1 MSHNADTFPVMT
13 TPKTNQPG
21 RPVPG
26 AGEAGKA
33 QAAVPAIPQWV
44 KEWGFIPLLVA
55 FLILSAMIA
64 NVGHA
69 HGTGTGWFLFFLLLA
84 AYAGAWA
91 WDYDRRLGGA
101 RTALRLELHAQSC
114 LEAVD
119 AMTGHQFEFYYAR
132 LLECL
137 GWTRIQVTGEKPGGD
152 GGADILATDTRNR
165 DFAIQCKRYAP
176 AKAVAIGDVREL
188 NGALAHEHPNRLGMI
203 VTTSRLTPPA
213 EQLAARTG
221 IRVVA
226 RPALASQMA
235 LMRDAADRRNGRTA
249 TAAPAAEL
257 P

>member
-1 MSHNADTFPVMT
+1 V
-13 TPKTNQPG
+13 
-21 RPVPG
+21 
-26 AGEAGKA
+26 
-33 QAAVPAIPQWV
+33 
-44 KEWGFIPLLVA
+44 

-64 NVGHA
+64 DAGHA

-84 AYAGAWA
+84 ACAGAWA

-101 RTALRLELHAQSC
+101 RTALRLRLHAQSC

-137 GWTRIQVTGEKPGGD
+137 GWTRIQVIGEKSGGD
-152 GGADILATDTRNR
+152 GGADILATDPRNR

-176 AKAVAIGDVREL
+176 AKAVAMGDVREL

-221 IRVVA
+221 IQVVA

-235 LMRDAADRRNGRTA
+235 LVRDAADRRSGRSA